1 MISSCYARKKKFN
14 VVNPSSWNPLR
25 RMKGCHRSFGYPL
38 VLFTI
43 RYYNQ
48 RKKKNRSTWPNL
60 STRGDRYVYLF
71 RCGFF
76 ENTST
81 TLLTSSRKSSS
92 DLLFVSRWWP
102 PPPPPPPPVVVSVCR
117 IPISLPQTSFGCPKF
132 GVSRISG
139 IFWVRG
145 SWSMHRKAV
154 MPRYPLG
161 ITSQRISFFFSSS
174 LDTYN
179 PIFSC
184 RSFFEFKGTFESFKC
199 IPQRYLRPTSSS
211 NWLTN
216 QYMNLF
222 EYLIMSKKSAALVKL
237 KGGTTAYWVTWEI
250 PWAKKLTPSLLS
262 S

>member
-1 MISSCYARKKKFN
+1 MSPLIWIPISIIYNS
-14 VVNPSSWNPLR
+14 
-25 RMKGCHRSFGYPL
+25 
-38 VLFTI
+38 VL
-43 RYYNQ
+43 Q
-48 RKKKNRSTWPNL
+48 PEKKKNRSTWPNL

-154 MPRYPLG
+154 IPRYPLG
-161 ITSQRISFFFSSS
+161 ITSQRIFFF
-174 LDTYN
+174 
-179 PIFSC
+179 
-184 RSFFEFKGTFESFKC
+184 FFIIS
-199 IPQRYLRPTSSS
+199 RYLQSDI
-211 NWLTN
+211 
-216 QYMNLF
+216 F
-222 EYLIMSKKSAALVKL
+222 MSIFL
-237 KGGTTAYWVTWEI
+237 WI
-250 PWAKKLTPSLLS
+250 
-262 S
+262 